1 MSSHTPILFITFN
14 RPDHTRRVFDV
25 IRQQRPGVLYIF
37 QDAPRE
43 KNLSDVEK
51 CKEVRAIFEKGI
63 DWECNLQTYY
73 AKSNLGCGKGP
84 ATAISWFFEQLEQ
97 GIILE
102 DDCLPHT
109 DFFPYCEELLEKYKY
124 NESVFFIA
132 GSSFQPQSKKYE
144 ESYYFGCGAYATW
157 GWATWKRSWANFDY
171 YLQDIDNKSVRKII
185 DKYFRESRQKS
196 FWMEVYEI
204 LKTDRYNESCWDYQF
219 YFSCWKKNMLAV
231 VPNTN
236 LISNIGYDQFATHT
250 FSSSHPAA
258 NILTKSIYPL
268 SHPEEIKLNYK
279 ADFYVHCHYIRN
291 HEYGWKG
298 IRTTLLRINKW
309 IKRMFGYQGSWI
321 KKSK

>member
-109 DFFPYCEELLEKYKY
+109 DFFPYCEELLEKY
-124 NESVFFIA
+124 
-132 GSSFQPQSKKYE
+132 
-144 ESYYFGCGAYATW
+144 
-157 GWATWKRSWANFDY
+157 
-171 YLQDIDNKSVRKII
+171 
-185 DKYFRESRQKS
+185 
-196 FWMEVYEI
+196 
-204 LKTDRYNESCWDYQF
+204 
-219 YFSCWKKNMLAV
+219 
-231 VPNTN
+231 N
-236 LISNIGYDQFATHT
+236 L
-250 FSSSHPAA
+250 SSS
-258 NILTKSIYPL
+258 
-268 SHPEEIKLNYK
+268 YK
-279 ADFYVHCHYIRN
+279 CNFL
-291 HEYGWKG
+291 GKG
-298 IRTTLLRINKW
+298 LIAT
-309 IKRMFGYQGSWI
+309 
-321 KKSK
+321 